1 MAPQNIDDAVTPLQR
16 MRLQLGWKQA
26 KTVAELANEAKA
38 RGLKIAAPGSL
49 KVMVSRW
56 ENGGGQVASTYQGLF
71 AAIYD
76 CDIDELGFRD
86 SHHAKGSN
94 STGVAPTTDDE
105 TVDYF
110 RSVLFQHIKADNLM
124 GPHHLVEV
132 VRAQTDLLDDI
143 LPGADGTTFDGLLE
157 LAFRYNEL
165 TGWLYQDAGDPA
177 RAMTYSDRAMD
188 YATTSGDA
196 INIAYV
202 LMRKANIACDLGSTA
217 RAVGLTKAALRNS
230 DNIPPRIRALI
241 LGQQARAYAMQGN
254 RDECLRSLETAMNEV
269 TGRRASSDG
278 IAEYCTPGYVQL
290 QAATCWVDLGNPDEA
305 VPVYQSALK
314 SLPNAMRRDRG
325 PEPKQS
331 RSVTEWLR

>member
-1 MAPQNIDDAVTPLQR
+1 MAPKNVDDAVTPLQQ

-26 KTVAELANEAKA
+26 KTVAELLNEARA
-38 RGLKIAAPGSL
+38 RGLKIAAPASL

-56 ENGGGQVASTYQGLF
+56 ENGGGQVDSTYQGLF
-71 AAIYD
+71 SAIYD
-76 CDIDELGFRD
+76 CDIDELGFRA
-86 SHHAKGSN
+86 SHHANGST
-94 STGVAPTTDDE
+94 SSGVAPTTDDE
-105 TVDYF
+105 TVKYF

-143 LPGADGTTFDGLLE
+143 LPSADGTTFDGLLE

-165 TGWLYQDAGDPA
+165 TGWLYQDAGDPV

-217 RAVGLTKAALRNS
+217 RAVGLTKAALRTQ
-230 DNIPPRIRALI
+230 IIFH
-241 LGQQARAYAMQGN
+241 
-254 RDECLRSLETAMNEV
+254 LEFE
-269 TGRRASSDG
+269 
-278 IAEYCTPGYVQL
+278 L
-290 QAATCWVDLGNPDEA
+290 
-305 VPVYQSALK
+305 
-314 SLPNAMRRDRG
+314 
-325 PEPKQS
+325 
-331 RSVTEWLR
+331 